1 MKPIGIKMLKYLSL
15 FCLSLYL
22 CHNDITESL
31 TFEINIPDHNKNNSF
46 FISVIN
52 IANTKKWLAH
62 LDFLIFLPLSIRLD
76 PDIHIYSKYLYCY

>member
-1 MKPIGIKMLKYLSL
+1 MKPIGIKLLKYLSL

-46 FISVIN
+46 FISIIN
-52 IANTKKWLAH
+52 LVANTKKWLAH
-62 LDFLIFLPLSIRLD
+62 LDFFSPSFHTFR
-76 PDIHIYSKYLYCY
+76 S